1 MFNRMLWLIPFLLFL
16 LFLLFRFV
24 KTHQETDQPYVIDSW
39 WRPSVNPSSVV
50 DEGFVT
56 LQVSNEFREKY
67 NTFMI
72 FHKDFM
78 TRWKD
83 ALVTAFQLQK
93 EPGQADRTIPPDST
107 LNTVVRQLVRE
118 QGKPFPYLTDPLPPK
133 VDTLQDLDPLRDR
146 IPTDAQPYFHALEWM
161 NGQLMKAQKEVESAL
176 QGGGIPSFEGF
187 EATCSELSK
196 CFKENPELV
205 RQLLKAQQDDEA
217 QRLERL
223 QRELIGRFEQFQ
235 QPRIQQAMELNARLS
250 KKAKEIQN
258 KAQSGE
264 WIKDVKM
271 GGGEKGPSYSVPSG
285 GNQLDNLR
293 QKDPV
298 AYQNLQQQNK
308 SMFSLK
314 QLFEQIN
321 QNLR

>member
-1 MFNRMLWLIPFLLFL
+1 MLWLIPFLLFL

-24 KTHQETDQPYVIDSW
+24 KTHQETDLPSAVQSW
-39 WRPSVNPSSVV
+39 WRQNSPMDHNV

-56 LQVSNEFREKY
+56 LQVSGEFREKY
-67 NTFMI
+67 RMFMTF
-72 FHKDFM
+72 HGDFM

-93 EPGQADRTIPPDST
+93 EPGKADSTIPPDST
-107 LNTVVRQLVRE
+107 LNTVVQQLVRE
-118 QGKPFPYLTDPLPPK
+118 QGKPLPLLTEPLPSK
-133 VDTLQDLDPLRDR
+133 VETLQDLDPLRDR

-161 NGQLMKAQKEVESAL
+161 NGQLMKAQKEVEAAL

-187 EATCSELSK
+187 EGSTCSELSK
-196 CFKENPELV
+196 CFKDNPELV
-205 RQLLKAQQDDEA
+205 RQLLKAQQEDEA

-285 GNQLDNLR
+285 GNRLGDLR
-293 QKDPV
+293 EKDPV
-298 AYQNLQQQNK
+298 AFQNLQRQNPA
-308 SMFSLK
+308 MFSLK

-321 QNLR
+321 GNLR